1 MAESKKKTASRKT
14 RSGAA
19 APTATAT
26 KTSRRNGK
34 AKLDEALKIDR
45 PSDAAEP
52 IETVKKPR
60 RAKSKKLPPGLKT
73 APSASQEVDS
83 LSIAPEE
90 AAPAEAAL
98 GEASF
103 EVPEEMPMPEPSP
116 ADVPDESL
124 KAQLLSEF
132 NALVERL
139 RQIQPGYNPAPFMPE
154 GLMNAVNQVAP
165 EGLLDKV
172 KKFVTEDAF
181 DPDTWKGLWY
191 MVSSSVQMQTSV
203 VQRRLTGEYDTD
215 EWGFD
220 QEYFDAVRPF
230 FEFMYKT
237 YWRVSLTGVEN
248 VPEEGRALLV
258 ANHSGQLPFD
268 GAMLGSGIL
277 LEHPTQRLVRTLYAT
292 WFPTLP
298 FVSDL
303 LVKMGQ
309 ALATE
314 DNGTRLLD
322 NNELVAVFP
331 EGYKG
336 VGKLYKDRYKLAR
349 FGRGGFVKMALRS
362 KAPIIPVSIVGA
374 EETYISLTKSEFMSK
389 VTGMPYFPISP
400 TFPWLGLL
408 GFVPL
413 PTKWYIDIG
422 EPIPTDQ
429 YPEKSEQNLMLV
441 SQLTDQVRNIVQK
454 MIIQRLSQRR
464 SIFFG

>member
-1 MAESKKKTASRKT
+1 MAESKKKTATRKT

-19 APTATAT
+19 APTATARSA
-26 KTSRRNGK
+26 SRRNGK
-34 AKLDEALKIDR
+34 AKLDEALKIDQ
-45 PSDAAEP
+45 PSDATEP
-52 IETVKKPR
+52 IEAVKKPR
-60 RAKSKKLPPGLKT
+60 RARSKKLPKGLTT
-73 APSASQEVDS
+73 APIASQEVDS

-90 AAPAEAAL
+90 AAPAEAE
-98 GEASF
+98 EAAPF
-103 EVPEEMPMPEPSP
+103 EVPEEMPMPEPTP
-116 ADVPDESL
+116 DDVPDESL

-165 EGLLDKV
+165 EGLFDKV

-191 MVSSSVQMQTSV
+191 MVSSSVQLQTGV

-258 ANHSGQLPFD
+258 SNHSGQLPFD
-268 GAMLGSGIL
+268 GAMLGTGIL
-277 LEHPTQRLVRTLYAT
+277 LEHPNQRLMRTLYAT

-314 DNGTRLLD
+314 DNGTRLLE

-349 FGRGGFVKMALRS
+349 FGRGGFVKMAVES
-362 KAPIIPVSIVGA
+362 GAPIVPVAVVGA
-374 EETYISLTKSEFMSK
+374 EETYPMLMNAKPVARLLGF
-389 VTGMPYFPISP
+389 PFFPITP
-400 TFPWLGLL
+400 TFPWLGPL
-408 GFVPL
+408 GVLPL
-413 PTKWYIDIG
+413 PSKWYIDIG
-422 EPIPTDQ
+422 EPIDAHLRQ
-429 YPEKSEQNLMLV
+429 PELAGNPSFLSDVTE
-441 SQLTDQVRNIVQK
+441 QVRSQVQT
-454 MIIQRLSQRR
+454 MIDLRLGRR
-464 SIFFG
+464 KSVFGG